1 MSLSPSC
8 VECLMPTELVV
19 PSWEVVQTSGGR
31 AQLGSRSLWVNLWW
45 LFLVHSRDSQLPGDR
60 DARQGLWTMTTSS
73 ETKSPRRPFL
83 PCCLR
88 ARSSV
93 MVTQMSLSAYVLA
106 ASSHVGSAI
115 RCSRPPES
123 GDVSR
128 LGFVDWVSPPVSF
141 SFSLFHPPP
150 SLFVCVCVK
159 WWTYV
164 AIVLLPVL

>member
-45 LFLVHSRDSQLPGDR
+45 LFLVHSRDSQLPSDR
-60 DARQGLWTMTTSS
+60 DARQGLWTMTKPS

-88 ARSSV
+88 AGSPV
-93 MVTQMSLSAYVLA
+93 MVTLMSPSAYVLV
-106 ASSHVGSAI
+106 ASSHVGLAI
-115 RCSRPPES
+115 QCSRPPES
-123 GDVSR
+123 GDVLH
-128 LGFVDWVSPPVSF
+128 LGFVNWVWPSVSS
-141 SFSLFHPPP
+141 SFSLFHAP
-150 SLFVCVCVK
+150 
-159 WWTYV
+159 
-164 AIVLLPVL
+164 